1 MSGRV
6 YKGPVQSLSPVAQ
19 LRPDGGMMQK
29 GVPHKRDEVTA
40 AMVERLRAAGLAKEQ
55 VAKILGMKSETLKRY
70 YDDEMGAG
78 DASLVAKIASNMAL
92 IAQDPNHRQAVIA
105 GKFMLSRLVPEVFS
119 ERQQIQLLDKDGRP
133 ISPNNTK
140 TLDPYQLSDE
150 QRAALREAVT
160 DVLRE
165 AVDNVNEYRE
175 AQVPE
180 AEYLQIEDG
189 SDEAE
194 YEEEEDEE

>member
-1 MSGRV
+1 MAKREL
-6 YKGPVQSLSPVAQ
+6 KGPTQSASPVAR
-19 LRPDGGMMQK
+19 LREDGGYVQK
-29 GVPHKRDEVTA
+29 GRPHQFDEVTA
-40 AMVERLRAAGLAKEQ
+40 AMVERLRAGGLTKQ
-55 VAKILGMKSETLKRY
+55 QIGKIVGIAPKTLDQY
-70 YDDEMGAG
+70 YDEEVEAG
-78 DASLVAKIASNMAL
+78 TSSLVTKIASNMAL

-133 ISPNNTK
+133 ITPNNSQ

-165 AVDNVNEYRE
+165 AVDDAKEYRE
-175 AQVPE
+175 SRIPE
-180 AEYLQIEDG
+180 ADYLQIEDG
-189 SDEAE
+189 TDGAE
-194 YEEEEDEE
+194 FEEEE